1 MPFRKLM
8 DYVLLE
14 GPEVVIAPA
23 DTVTGYRYLGK
34 DHLAVDTYGLPSCG
48 IDSYRRDVVT
58 AVQAYT
64 DSDIAVMLHELS
76 GQKEFDRVMQIWCD
90 DSGDYELIPKRAYLL
105 LPAYKFDPDP
115 EVRSR
120 QMSLLD
126 TPDYAMKYLKGSSEN
141 EDRD

>member
-8 DYVLLE
+8 DYVLVE

-23 DTVTGYRYLGK
+23 DTVTSYRYLGK
-34 DHLAVDTYGLPSCG
+34 EHLAVDTYGLPSCG

-64 DSDIAVMLHELS
+64 DSDIAVMLHKLS
-76 GQKEFDRVMQIWCD
+76 GQKEFDHVMQIWCD
-90 DSGDYELIPKRAYLL
+90 DSGDYELIPKSAYLL
-105 LPAYKFDPDP
+105 LPGYMLDAEP
-115 EVRSR
+115 EVRSK

-126 TPDYAMKYLKGSSEN
+126 TDPDYAMKYLKGSSEDEN
-141 EDRD
+141 

>member
-1 MPFRKLM
+1 MMPFRKLM

-58 AVQAYT
+58 AVSA
-64 DSDIAVMLHELS
+64 
-76 GQKEFDRVMQIWCD
+76 R
-90 DSGDYELIPKRAYLL
+90 
-105 LPAYKFDPDP
+105 
-115 EVRSR
+115 
-120 QMSLLD
+120 
-126 TPDYAMKYLKGSSEN
+126 
-141 EDRD
+141 

>member
-34 DHLAVDTYGLPSCG
+34 DHLVVDTYGLPSCG
-48 IDSYRRDVVT
+48 NDSYRRDVVT

-90 DSGDYELIPKRAYLL
+90 DSAT
-105 LPAYKFDPDP
+105 
-115 EVRSR
+115 
-120 QMSLLD
+120 MS
-126 TPDYAMKYLKGSSEN
+126 
-141 EDRD
+141 